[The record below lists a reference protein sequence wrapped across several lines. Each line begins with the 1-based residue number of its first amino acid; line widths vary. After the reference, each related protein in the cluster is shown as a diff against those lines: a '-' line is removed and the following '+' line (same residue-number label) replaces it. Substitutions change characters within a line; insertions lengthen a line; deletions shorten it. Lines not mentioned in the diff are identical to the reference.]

1 MTKAYFDNIKSHI
14 IKELENSTCSI
25 LVAVAW
31 FTDRDL
37 FNILCRKASE
47 GLNVEIIIA
56 KDEINANC
64 NIDYQLIEQFGGK
77 FYLDQNPNKNSLM
90 HNKFCIID
98 LKRTITGSYNWSFK
112 ASYNKENITIT
123 DDSAL
128 AEQFA
133 KYFYQLKTG
142 KKAFYQV
149 QSEKEIVNLCYYLKR
164 ILNYLDQSQY
174 IDLDSD
180 LFVLKHLSYISEDVL
195 SIVVLCENKLW
206 PRAIKLINDYIRKN
220 EQVVLYEDIEL
231 RTLQYQKDSL
241 EAKFNTLIFKKEDI
255 EKKIYRF
262 NIIYNQKLGEYLI
275 ELYEVKRKHN
285 LFDDFEYE
293 EKANSLNSAI
303 KNPISDLEN
312 NDLEKIK
319 KIYRKAALICHPDK
333 VSESCKK
340 EAENIFKQLSIANNN
355 NDLEEVERIYEN
367 IKNNNFFIDRKE
379 YDSKELIQKEIKKI
393 KFNINQ
399 INFELRKLEITP
411 EYHIIQN
418 VNDWNTFFQLE
429 REKIIIQIRQIT
441 NEYSK
446 IPFFRKK
453 KKK

>member
-14 IKELENSTCSI
+14 IKELEYSTCSI

-56 KDEINANC
+56 NDEINANC

-174 IDLDSD
+174 IDLNSD
-180 LFVLKHLSYISEDVL
+180 LFE
-195 SIVVLCENKLW
+195 
-206 PRAIKLINDYIRKN
+206 
-220 EQVVLYEDIEL
+220 
-231 RTLQYQKDSL
+231 
-241 EAKFNTLIFKKEDI
+241 
-255 EKKIYRF
+255 
-262 NIIYNQKLGEYLI
+262 G
-275 ELYEVKRKHN
+275 
-285 LFDDFEYE
+285 
-293 EKANSLNSAI
+293 
-303 KNPISDLEN
+303 
-312 NDLEKIK
+312 
-319 KIYRKAALICHPDK
+319 
-333 VSESCKK
+333 
-340 EAENIFKQLSIANNN
+340 
-355 NDLEEVERIYEN
+355 
-367 IKNNNFFIDRKE
+367 
-379 YDSKELIQKEIKKI
+379 
-393 KFNINQ
+393 
-399 INFELRKLEITP
+399 ITVP
-411 EYHIIQN
+411 
-418 VNDWNTFFQLE
+418 
-429 REKIIIQIRQIT
+429 
-441 NEYSK
+441 
-446 IPFFRKK
+446 
-453 KKK
+453 